1 MAVPTGSPSPVRAYR
16 RWRICLDW
24 ASPRSARRLARVFAQ
39 ALARQRVRAVAAEAA
54 ASRCAP
60 LDWQGAR
67 RCLARALRS
76 AGFAVPP
83 RAVAPCRPDFDR
95 LLPQPRRQQDPPK
108 EPRPRAQAYA
118 VRTAARRAVPAV
130 IPGVPAHRDWP
141 DCAAEAPF

>member
-60 LDWQGAR
+60 LDRHGAGAGGFAR
-67 RCLARALRS
+67 GVWGGPPGAVRPGGQALARL
-76 AGFAVPP
+76 PP
-83 RAVAPCRPDFDR
+83 R
-95 LLPQPRRQQDPPK
+95 PRRQQAPPK

-141 DCAAEAPF
+141 DCAAEAPFV